1 MNEIYFI
8 LQWASELACHI
19 LTIHNDEVTRRKEFQ
34 TQFEGHFLNSLF
46 PGMED
51 LPPSFATQAPSIF
64 DSKLPKITTDDVE
77 RLKTQLPDLTKSIS
91 VPDMSGITQFFFVK
105 SQVKEDKNDE
115 RNVEEKLVQA
125 VSDVGLASNLDKGLL
140 KPVDSEPFLSA
151 HAAIPHLK
159 DLDK

>member
-1 MNEIYFI
+1 
-8 LQWASELACHI
+8 
-19 LTIHNDEVTRRKEFQ
+19 
-34 TQFEGHFLNSLF
+34 
-46 PGMED
+46 MED

-64 DSKLPKITTDDVE
+64 DSKLPKITTDDVD
-77 RLKTQLPDLTKSIS
+77 RLKNELPDLTNSIS
-91 VPDMSGITQFFFVK
+91 IPDMSGITQFFFVK
-105 SQVKEDKNDE
+105 SQVKEDKVDE
-115 RNVEEKLVQA
+115 RAVEEKLVQA